1 MTIIPYKLTGRRLLV
16 LFATP
21 LFSLFVF
28 QPAPPAMAA
37 RADPCA
43 PSAVTGRLARLLLSR
58 RSRGLNVSGVKNT
71 PQIRVQFPGRKKS
84 EKEKKAQSAES
95 KAKIVAEFIAKTGP
109 EFPAVFSMS
118 SFSVKGFVKGR
129 WPIVIDYELE
139 TESTAVITISAG
151 DKQQPFIIELPPT
164 NDERKEVIRQLPEAF
179 GQNPQVG
186 VLSFQA
192 LKNGTGER
200 RPARF
205 FLYGLGVGPDA
216 VGSMVVDQL
225 QFQPGQIRPK
235 LKEKATY
242 SFRALSDF
250 ETGSADFMLIVL
262 SSDGVVRSQL
272 AASEPLKNGVRRG
285 ESVMRDWDGKNRG
298 RISQGPHRLR
308 VRVWRGLKSGGD
320 WVFAFTRQEV
330 RVE

>member
-1 MTIIPYKLTGRRLLV
+1 MIIPYKLTGRRILIP
-16 LFATP
+16 FATS

-28 QPAPPAMAA
+28 QPAPPAAAA
-37 RADPCA
+37 RADP
-43 PSAVTGRLARLLLSR
+43 SDL
-58 RSRGLNVSGVKNT
+58 KNRT
-71 PQIRVQFPGRKKS
+71 QIRVQFPVRKKS
-84 EKEKKAQSAES
+84 EKEKKVESAES
-95 KAKIVAEFIAKTGP
+95 KAKIVAEVIAKSGP
-109 EFPAVFSMS
+109 EFPTVFSMS
-118 SFSVKGFVKGR
+118 SFSLKGFVKGL

-139 TESTAVITISAG
+139 PESSAVITISAG
-151 DKQQPFIIELPPT
+151 DKQQPFIIELPTT

-179 GQNPQVG
+179 GQKPQVG

-205 FLYGLGVGPDA
+205 FLYGLGVGDHA

-225 QFQPGQIRPK
+225 QFKPGQIRPQ
-235 LKEKATY
+235 LGEKASY

-250 ETGSADFMLIVL
+250 DTGSADFMLVTL
-262 SSDGVVRSQL
+262 SSDGVVRPQL
-272 AASEPLKNGVRRG
+272 AASAPLKNGVRRG
-285 ESVMRDWDGKNRG
+285 ESVTRDWDGKNRG
-298 RISQGPHRLR
+298 KISQGTHQFR

-320 WVFAFTRQEV
+320 WVFAFTRQTV